1 MNGIVAHDVERYL
14 THILPERDPV
24 LHEMEQVAQERGIPI
39 VGPAVGRF
47 LFQLAL
53 ALQARRVFEMGS
65 AIGYSTIWLAR
76 AVMDD
81 GIVYY
86 TDGDPENAR
95 QAEEYFKRAGVAGR
109 VKILVGNA
117 LELIDCV
124 EDQFDLIFNDV
135 DKYQYPQVFYKT
147 AARIRQGGLLVSDNV
162 LWSGRVARQDADGW
176 TEAIRQYNRLIYEAP
191 DFLTTIIPLRDGVS
205 VSLKLYR

>member
-1 MNGIVAHDVERYL
+1 MNGIVTQDVEQYL
-14 THILPERDPV
+14 YHILPERDPV
-24 LHEMEQVAQERGIPI
+24 SQEMEQVAKEQGIPI
-39 VGPAVGRF
+39 VGPVVGRF

-53 ALQARRVFEMGS
+53 MLQARRVFEMGS

-81 GIVYY
+81 GVVYY
-86 TDGDPENAR
+86 TDGDAKNAK

-109 VKILVGNA
+109 VKILVGDA
-117 LELIDCV
+117 LNLIDQV
-124 EDQFDLIFNDV
+124 EGQFDLIFNDV

-147 AARIRQGGLLVSDNV
+147 AARLRQGGLLVSDNV
-162 LWSGRVARQDADGW
+162 LWSGRVARQDADDW

-191 DFLTTIIPLRDGVS
+191 DFLTTILPLRDGVS
-205 VSLKLYR
+205 VSLKLYQ